1 MKLINLIAE
10 NKLSEAKDCIIQELN
25 TILERKLYE
34 MKKYVA
40 ESTYEL
46 VIDKEQLDEIT
57 KPRSTNI
64 VKMGRIQKI
73 RRRIRRNKQGR
84 IVLQRNRKR
93 SAVKGYRV
101 SGNKLKR
108 ITAVQRINKTR
119 KLKRYWKAKGR
130 ARLQRRL
137 LRRKMSMRRRQAM
150 GIR

>member
-1 MKLINLIAE
+1 MKLINLIAQ
-10 NKLSEAKDCIIQELN
+10 NKLSEAKDCIIEKLN
-25 TILERKLYE
+25 TILEKKLE
-34 MKKYVA
+34 EIKKYVA
-40 ESTYEL
+40 ESTYQVVNE
-46 VIDKEQLDEIT
+46 EQLDEVT

-64 VKMGRIQKI
+64 VRMGRIQKI

>member
-10 NKLSEAKDCIIQELN
+10 NKLSEAKDCIIQQLN
-25 TILERKLYE
+25 TILDKKLEE

-40 ESTYEL
+40 ESTYQVVQEDEEL
-46 VIDKEQLDEIT
+46 NEAVRK
-57 KPRSTNI
+57 STNI

-84 IVLQRNRKR
+84 IVVQRNRKR
-93 SAVKGYRV
+93 SAVKGFRV

-108 ITAVQRINKTR
+108 ITAVQRINKAR